1 MKEKIR
7 LKNKRNEVIFEIT
20 EADLNTSI
28 SGNKGGDH
36 IYLLEY
42 DYARDFLIINR
53 DADETIEKLKDYFN
67 IIDKKQTSEEI
78 YVLATSVLG
87 ADMVVTNVQIEH
99 GSILEFDQNGDL
111 ISDLLHS
118 EKEEFSAV
126 DADELAELN
135 LEELSL
141 SSDNKPYVDPA
152 AALVQASE
160 QAGIKGYNR
169 KDVLDKFAEEQKQEP
184 A

>member
-1 MKEKIR
+1 MKEKIC
-7 LKNKRNEVIFEIT
+7 LKNRKNEVIFEIT
-20 EADLNTSI
+20 DADLNESI

-42 DYARDFLIINR
+42 DYAKDFLIINR

-67 IIDKKQTSEEI
+67 IIARKQTSEEI
-78 YVLATSVLG
+78 YVLVTSVFE
-87 ADMVVTNVQIEH
+87 ADMVVANVQIEH

-126 DADELAELN
+126 DEDELAALN
-135 LEELSL
+135 LEGLS
-141 SSDNKPYVDPA
+141 
-152 AALVQASE
+152 
-160 QAGIKGYNR
+160 IT
-169 KDVLDKFAEEQKQEP
+169 F
-184 A
+184 